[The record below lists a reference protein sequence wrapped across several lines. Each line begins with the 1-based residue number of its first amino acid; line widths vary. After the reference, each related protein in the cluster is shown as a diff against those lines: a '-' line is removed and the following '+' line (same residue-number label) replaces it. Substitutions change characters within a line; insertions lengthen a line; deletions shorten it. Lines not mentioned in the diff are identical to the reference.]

1 MVHVCVWGQ
10 WEETTIACVHESEI
24 AGVVAGINV
33 SL

>member
-1 MVHVCVWGQ
+1 MWGQ
-10 WEETTIACVHESEI
+10 WEETTIDCVHESEI

>member
-1 MVHVCVWGQ
+1 MCVWGQ
-10 WEETTIACVHESEI
+10 WEETTIDCVHESKI